1 MIRIEGLCKSFHT
14 RAGDKVV
21 ADHITATLPT
31 GVSVALLGRN
41 GAGKSTLLDMIA
53 GTVRPDAGRI
63 VSDGTISWPVGF
75 AGSFHRDLTGMQ
87 NARFI
92 ARVYGVDSDAL
103 VAFVED
109 FAELGGHFRMPV
121 ASYSSGMKSRLAF
134 GISMGI
140 RFDTY
145 LVDEV
150 TSVGD
155 AAFRRKSRLVFRARM
170 AQSGAVVVTHNMN
183 QVRQLCD
190 AGMVLEDGEPH
201 LVRRRRGG
209 DRSSPAQHGRRRGR
223 LRHAQEPCGSNTA
236 PDTEPCAIERTGF
249 ALSRSSA
256 TLGPTT
262 KRLP

>member
-1 MIRIEGLCKSFHT
+1 VIALQGISKRFRDSTGI
-14 RAGDKVV
+14 KVV
-21 ADHITATLPT
+21 AHRIDLTLPT

-53 GTVRPDAGRI
+53 GTVRPDAGQI

-75 AGSFHRDLTGMQ
+75 SGSFHRDLTGVQ
-87 NARFI
+87 NTRFI
-92 ARVYGVDSDAL
+92 ARVYGVDTDAL

-109 FAELGGHFRMPV
+109 FADLGGHFRMPV

-170 AQSGAVVVTHNMN
+170 AESGAVVVTHDMN
-183 QVRQLCD
+183 QVRQLCE
-190 AGMVLEDGEPH
+190 AGMVLENGSLAWYDDVEAAIAHHQRNMGGE
-201 LVRRRRGG
+201 
-209 DRSSPAQHGRRRGR
+209 
-223 LRHAQEPCGSNTA
+223 E
-236 PDTEPCAIERTGF
+236 
-249 ALSRSSA
+249 
-256 TLGPTT
+256 
-262 KRLP
+262 